1 LILIDSS
8 SWIHFLRPNGDV
20 SVRERVERALRDG
33 DACWCPMVRLEL
45 WNGAGGDKERS
56 VLRQFERVLPDLAIN
71 DAVWKHAEELARA
84 ARSAGVTVPATDILI
99 VACAR
104 HHGADVESAD
114 SDFDQLAAVRV
125 R

>member
-33 DACWCPMVRLEL
+33 AACWCPIVRLEL

-71 DAVWKHAEELARA
+71 DAVWKYAEDLARA
-84 ARSAGVTVPATDILI
+84 ARNGGVTVPATNILI

-104 HHGADVESAD
+104 HHGANVESAD
-114 SDFDQLAAVRV
+114 SDFDRLAGVRV